1 MREKYILALDQGTT
15 SSRAII
21 FGHGGWAVHSVSKEF
36 RQIYPKPGWVEHD
49 PMEILHSQIDAATI
63 ALKQSGV
70 GPEQIAAIG
79 ITNQRETAVVWD
91 RETGKPLHNAVVW
104 QCRRTADYCDA
115 LSREGFDEE
124 IRNRTGLVCDAYFS
138 GTKFAWLLDNVPK
151 LRDKAEKGEAMFGTV
166 DSWLLYHLTGGR
178 VHATDVSNASR
189 TLLYNIH
196 ERKWDE
202 TVIKR
207 LGIPRAML
215 PEVLPSSHI
224 YGETDPSIFGGVS
237 IPIAGI
243 AGDQQAALFGQACFE
258 PGMTKV
264 TYGTGAFLLMN
275 TGKEAFASEKGLLTS
290 VAWGL
295 GDEITYC
302 LEGSIFIAGAAVQWL
317 RDGLGLIGT
326 AEESELLAQSVPDNG
341 GVYFVPALV
350 GLGAPVLGHARPGND
365 HRTDSRQLQ
374 GPYRSGRS

>member
-1 MREKYILALDQGTT
+1 MKKYFWPWTRGPQVPGR
-15 SSRAII
+15 SSSDTAAGPCIPFPRSSGRFTRSA
-21 FGHGGWAVHSVSKEF
+21 
-36 RQIYPKPGWVEHD
+36 GWVEHD

-124 IRNRTGLVCDAYFS
+124 IRNRTGLVCDAFFS

-202 TVIKR
+202 TRHKKARDSEGHAPGGAPVEPYLRGNGPVDLRRR
-207 LGIPRAML
+207 LHPDCGHR
-215 PEVLPSSHI
+215 
-224 YGETDPSIFGGVS
+224 GG
-237 IPIAGI
+237 PA
-243 AGDQQAALFGQACFE
+243 AALFGQACFE

-350 GLGAPVLGHARPGND
+350 GLGAPYWDMHAGE
-365 HRTDSRQLQ
+365 
-374 GPYRSGRS
+374 